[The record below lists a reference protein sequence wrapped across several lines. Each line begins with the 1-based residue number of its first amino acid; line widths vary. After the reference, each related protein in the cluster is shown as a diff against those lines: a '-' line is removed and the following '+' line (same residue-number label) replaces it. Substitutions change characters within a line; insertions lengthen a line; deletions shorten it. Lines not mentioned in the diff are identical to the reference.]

1 MRLVLQRLKDGVSGR
16 ERKAVFTHARAHTHT
31 HTHTHWVRGMV
42 FERRQQQQEIRQLKK
57 EKKQENRKLFKQKN
71 ILHKR

>member
-31 HTHTHWVRGMV
+31 HTLG
-42 FERRQQQQEIRQLKK
+42 EGDGIRTAAAATGDPTTK
-57 EKKQENRKLFKQKN
+57 EGKETRK
-71 ILHKR
+71 